1 MTLCI
6 WFFSLNIHFFFFFKD
21 AFMLQHELVSF
32 LFMAK

>member
-6 WFFSLNIHFFFFFKD
+6 LFFSLNIHFFFFKD